1 MQHALA
7 SEDLRPGVDVSARRK
22 DRMVKKC
29 RRFLA
34 RLTECGDPVAAAA
47 AAGSSLAYF
56 QTLRRR
62 EPAFAGEWAIAVMA
76 AYERLEQAL
85 LRRTLAVLDTD
96 AASGARAGKDDYAL
110 AMLLLARH
118 RARTGETC
126 ARTGTADAAAR
137 GAGDAAMPA
146 PRVSAAD
153 TDALIRQQLRL
164 LAGPGG
170 RAR

>member
-1 MQHALA
+1 MHPVL
-7 SEDLRPGVDVSARRK
+7 SGDDLRPRVDVSARRK
-22 DRMVKKC
+22 DRMVKKS

-62 EPAFAGEWAIAVMA
+62 EPAFAGEWAIAVMT

-118 RARTGETC
+118 RARQGE
-126 ARTGTADAAAR
+126 ARAERGPTDAAAR

-153 TDALIRQQLRL
+153 TDALLRQQLRL